1 LLKEVAELNH
11 LFACEYIITKFKTN
25 GILLFL
31 LVDMFVKDMFVKV
44 LLPLI
49 ETNLPLAVPLRLCSS
64 SLHKHHKQQYANG
77 SEKKKKKTSEKRSR
91 VSD

>member
-31 LVDMFVKDMFVKV
+31 LVDMFVKV